1 MKYVMVLFVFLTFS
15 CKSQKTGGQM
25 DDRLILLVQDG
36 YIPVEEPETH
46 IIQDAKA
53 LRAFYAQLN
62 KTRKPGLPVPQVD
75 FSTSSVLIAC
85 MGPIDTDALPK
96 MYVNRETVDEFIIS
110 VGIPEEKTSTSTKS
124 SPFCI
129 YTLSNM
135 GKKVTI
141 AFAD

>member
-1 MKYVMVLFVFLTFS
+1 MKYVMTLLVFLTFS
-15 CKSQKTGGQM
+15 CKSQKASGQK

-36 YIPVEEPETH
+36 YFPAEEPETH
-46 IIQDAKA
+46 IIQDAKT

-85 MGPIDTDALPK
+85 MGPVDTDALPR

-110 VGIPEEKTSTSTKS
+110 AGILEEKTSASTNS

-141 AFAD
+141 EFAD